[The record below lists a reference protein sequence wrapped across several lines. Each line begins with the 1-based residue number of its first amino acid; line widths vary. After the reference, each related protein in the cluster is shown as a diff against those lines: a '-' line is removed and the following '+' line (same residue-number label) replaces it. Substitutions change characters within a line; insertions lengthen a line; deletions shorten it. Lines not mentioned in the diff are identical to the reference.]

1 MEKKTKVCC
10 LDVDKN
16 IIDYLHDD
24 FDVYEGSF
32 GKIVNLENCF
42 NYSSRELLLLN
53 HDFPNNIH
61 EYNVII
67 SDLNNNVEI
76 PYVDEEHTRRRIDGK
91 KALYFACYR
100 PTTLFNPKPFAAK
113 ILKQTAIDNPRFII
127 NLVFQSEKKEIE
139 YCISDITSYQT
150 KDAGTYTNYDHINN
164 YTSKTICGE
173 EIQICDNKIAH
184 TLFDC
189 FVDELTYYQT
199 FFHPQK
205 PEGSNWIYNPQFIPL
220 LKNNNGDIISYI
232 WQNENNLTIMLP
244 QAKSKLELL
253 KVVFNEILYK
263 HFSQYFPSCE
273 QSSWTSL
280 ETYQL
285 PNEKNLLSKKET
297 IQNEYEKKLS
307 EIDKEIEDN
316 KLKYDFLHNL
326 LTESGNE
333 LVKHVVTFLE
343 WLGFEKVKSMDEHV
357 EGDVFE
363 EDIQVD
369 LGEKGLLIIEV
380 KGLYGTSKDSECSQ
394 ISKIRRRRE
403 KERGKFDVF
412 PLYIANNERGKEPLK
427 RTIPPF
433 NEIQI
438 QDATNDERGLT
449 YTWQLYNLYYN
460 IEAGVMTK
468 EDARKRFTTSGL
480 LDFTPELKEL
490 GIPYKYFRNHTVAC
504 IELNDFEIKTGDV
517 LAYESSG
524 KYTLVKIVNIEIEKT
539 AVQSARSGKV
549 GIELDMKIPE
559 KTPLY
564 FIKNGIANVL

>member
-1 MEKKTKVCC
+1 
-10 LDVDKN
+10 
-16 IIDYLHDD
+16 
-24 FDVYEGSF
+24 
-32 GKIVNLENCF
+32 
-42 NYSSRELLLLN
+42 
-53 HDFPNNIH
+53 
-61 EYNVII
+61 
-67 SDLNNNVEI
+67 
-76 PYVDEEHTRRRIDGK
+76 
-91 KALYFACYR
+91 
-100 PTTLFNPKPFAAK
+100 
-113 ILKQTAIDNPRFII
+113 
-127 NLVFQSEKKEIE
+127 
-139 YCISDITSYQT
+139 
-150 KDAGTYTNYDHINN
+150 
-164 YTSKTICGE
+164 
-173 EIQICDNKIAH
+173 
-184 TLFDC
+184 
-189 FVDELTYYQT
+189 
-199 FFHPQK
+199 
-205 PEGSNWIYNPQFIPL
+205 
-220 LKNNNGDIISYI
+220 
-232 WQNENNLTIMLP
+232 MLP

-316 KLKYDFLHNL
+316 KLKYDFLHKL

-343 WLGFEKVKSMDEHV
+343 WLGFEKVKSMDEHI

-380 KGLYGTSKDSECSQ
+380 KGLYGTSKDAECSQ

-460 IEAGVMTK
+460 IESGVMTK

>member
-16 IIDYLHDD
+16 IIDYLRQE

-32 GKIVNLENCF
+32 GKNVNLENCYK
-42 NYSSRELLLLN
+42 YSNRKLLLLN
-53 HDFPNNIH
+53 YIFPENMH
-61 EYNVII
+61 EYDVFV

-76 PYVDEEHTRRRIDGK
+76 SYADEEHTRKKIEGK
-91 KALYFACYR
+91 EDLYFACYR
-100 PTTLFNPKPFAAK
+100 PTTLFNPKPFAADIFK
-113 ILKQTAIDNPRFII
+113 KSTINNPRFII
-127 NLVFQSEKKEIE
+127 NVVFQGQKKEIE
-139 YCISDITSYQT
+139 YSISDILGNQI
-150 KDAGTYTNYDHINN
+150 GNGIVCTNYDYIDN

-173 EIQICDNKIAH
+173 EIQICDNETAH
-184 TLFDC
+184 ALFDSL
-189 FVDELTYYQT
+189 VDELTYYQT
-199 FFHPQK
+199 FYHPQIL
-205 PEGSNWIYNPQFIPL
+205 GDYNWIDDPNFLPL
-220 LKNNNGDIISYI
+220 LTNKNGDIISYI
-232 WQNENNLTIMLP
+232 LHNEYKLTIMLP
-244 QAKSKLELL
+244 QGKSKLELL
-253 KVVFNEILYK
+253 KSVFSEILFKY
-263 HFSQYFPSCE
+263 FSQYFPTCHHN
-273 QSSWTSL
+273 SWTEL
-280 ETYQL
+280 EAYQL
-285 PNEKNLLSKKET
+285 PNEKELLGRKEA
-297 IQNEYEKKLS
+297 IQKEYEKRLA
-307 EIDKEIEDN
+307 EIDQQIEDN
-316 KLKYDFLHNL
+316 KLKYTFLHKL
-326 LTESGNE
+326 LTESGGE
-333 LVKHVVTFLE
+333 LVKYVVTFLE